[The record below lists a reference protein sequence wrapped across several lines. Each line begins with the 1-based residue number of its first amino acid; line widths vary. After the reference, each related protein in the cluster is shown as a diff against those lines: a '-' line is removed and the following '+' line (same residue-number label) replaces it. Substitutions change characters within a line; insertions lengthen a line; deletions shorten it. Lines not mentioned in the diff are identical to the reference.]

1 MNAPRGM
8 SLIDVVVG
16 CALILIVFVGLIG
29 LLRASLLISGIA
41 KARAGA
47 TAIAETQL
55 EYVRGL
61 DYDIV
66 GTVGGI
72 PAGLVAATSTQILNG
87 VTYETRTL
95 IVYVDDPKDGFGAA
109 DTNGI
114 QTDYKQI
121 KVEVSY
127 SVRSTPHTISLISN
141 YAPPGL
147 ETTTNGGTLSIAVV
161 GATGAAVPGATVSIQ
176 NSATAPTVSFTTF
189 SDSLGFVQLPG
200 APTST
205 EYRIEVSKDG
215 YSSAQTYLRD
225 ATNQNPTPGYLTVAK
240 GQTTTSTFAIDALAP
255 FTLSTFSPIR
265 ATTTTDTFASAT
277 GLSTQSG
284 TTVTGGSL
292 RLATGLDGYELS
304 GTARGVSVAPQ
315 YLAAWNQL
323 TGTLSV
329 PSGTSALVRVTD
341 SAGALLP
348 DAVLPGNSAGF
359 SSFPIS
365 LAGVATSTYPAL
377 ALSAALTTTSTT
389 TTSQILDWAVS
400 YDEGPIPLPNVAF
413 TLTGAKRMGTTGA
426 GAPIYKTV
434 IASTTGASAVFSSSL
449 EWDVYTISGLSLT
462 VLTASSTPT
471 PFTVD
476 PGTAFDATLILE

>member
-225 ATNQNPTPGYLTVAK
+225 ATNQNPTPGYLTVAAN
-240 GQTTTSTFAIDALAP
+240 QTTTSTFGVDVLAP
-255 FTLSTFSPIR
+255 FTLRTLHPIAPD
-265 ATTTTDTFASAT
+265 ATIDTFAD
-277 GLSTQSG
+277 STQLANQTNTQVAGGALVLSQ
-284 TTVTGGSL
+284 TGP
-292 RLATGLDGYELS
+292 DYVLS
-304 GTARGVSVAPQ
+304 GSARSVNIAPA
-315 YLAAWNQL
+315 YLSEWTSINAA
-323 TGTLSV
+323 LSV
-329 PSGTSALVRVTD
+329 PVGTTARVQVVD
-341 SAGALLP
+341 GDGVLLP
-348 DAVLPGNSAGF
+348 DSVLAGNSTGF
-359 SSFPIS
+359 STFPVV
-365 LAGVATSTYPAL
+365 LTGVSTTTYPSLGLL
-377 ALSAALTTTSTT
+377 ADLTTTSSSVTP
-389 TTSQILDWAVS
+389 QILDWRMDYRV
-400 YDEGPIPLPNVAF
+400 GPTPFPNVSF
-413 TLTGAKRMGTTGA
+413 TLTGTKTKGTTGA
-426 GAPIYKTV
+426 GAPIYKTTV
-434 IASTTGASAVFSSSL
+434 ASTTNASGVFLSSL
-449 EWDVYTISGLSLT
+449 EWDVYSISIPGYTID
-462 VLTASSTPT
+462 VASSTPT
-471 PFTVD
+471 PFTID
-476 PGTAFDATLILE
+476 PATSFEGTLILE